1 MKKNLFI
8 MSLALL
14 IVGCGPSENDVR
26 SIVQSELAKASKR
39 TVITNAEIFATA
51 ALVQAPVIGPY
62 NPAVRVGNLLFVSGQ
77 IGLDPQTG
85 QLAGSSIETQTR
97 QALQNLGS
105 ILSGAG
111 FDSSQVVQCSVF
123 LKDINDFQKMNLV
136 YGGYFS
142 EAQYPT
148 RTTVEV
154 SNLPRNA
161 IIEIA
166 AIAYKS
172 EKL

>member
-1 MKKNLFI
+1 MKHDPFI
-8 MSLALL
+8 LSLAM
-14 IVGCGPSENDVR
+14 IVLGCSPSESDIR
-26 SIVQSELAKASKR
+26 AIVQNELAKASAR
-39 TVITNAEIFATA
+39 TEITNAE
-51 ALVQAPVIGPY
+51 VIGPY
-62 NPAVRVGNLLFVSGQ
+62 SPAVRVGNLLFVSGQ

-85 QLAGSSIETQTR
+85 QLAGSTIETQTQ
-97 QALQNLGS
+97 QALHNLGS
-105 ILSGAG
+105 ILSSAG
-111 FDSSQVVQCSVF
+111 LDSSQVVQCSVF

-142 EAQYPT
+142 EAHYPS

-172 EKL
+172 EKP

>member
-1 MKKNLFI
+1 MNHIPFI
-8 MSLALL
+8 MSLAVLL
-14 IVGCGPSENDVR
+14 VGCGPSENDVR
-26 SIVQSELAKASKR
+26 AIVQSELAKASRR
-39 TVITNAEIFATA
+39 TEIANAE
-51 ALVQAPVIGPY
+51 VIGPY
-62 NPAVRVGNLLFVSGQ
+62 IPAVRVGNLLFVSGQ

-85 QLAGSSIETQTR
+85 QLAGSGIEAQTQ
-97 QALQNLGS
+97 QALRNLGS
-105 ILSGAG
+105 ILSDAG

-123 LKDINDFQKMNLV
+123 LKDIHDFQKMNLV

-142 EAQYPT
+142 EAHYPT

-166 AIAYKS
+166 AIAYMS
-172 EKL
+172 EQP